1 MALGPHNGKK
11 TVSITR
17 ILAKLRLCCNVSKSF
32 LDPNRA
38 KRVNRRMK
46 KLLILAVFLPLA
58 SPFQV
63 SAQQERAITT
73 AVPFLT
79 IAADARASGMGDM
92 GVATSFDAYSQQWNP
107 AKYAFA
113 TQKSGMGISYTPYL
127 ETIVNDVSLL
137 NATYYNK
144 LNDRSAFAFGLRY
157 FGLGEIELRQT
168 IDQEATLVKPNE
180 FALDGSY
187 SLKLG
192 QSFSMAVGGRFISS
206 NLRFQDGTQDSQAAN
221 AFAVDVAGFYRSPEL
236 AYNNYNGRWRL
247 GFNISNIG
255 GSLQYDEGGQE
266 NFLPTNLKFGVG
278 FDFIF
283 DQDNILSLNS
293 EFNKLLVPTPR
304 DFDGDGDIDSQDN
317 DQYQS
322 IGFFNG
328 IFESFGDAPD
338 GFGEELKEVT
348 WALGAEYRFREAFML
363 RTGYFNESEEKG
375 SRKFMT
381 LGAGFK
387 YRTAQID
394 LSYLFSTSQ
403 VKNPLENTLR
413 ISLSFNFG
421 EEFYND

>member
-1 MALGPHNGKK
+1 
-11 TVSITR
+11 
-17 ILAKLRLCCNVSKSF
+17 
-32 LDPNRA
+32 
-38 KRVNRRMK
+38 MK
-46 KLLILAVFLPLA
+46 KLLILVVLLAVVPRL
-58 SPFQV
+58 
-63 SAQQERAITT
+63 SAQQERVITT

-113 TQKSGMGISYTPYL
+113 TQKMGVGASYTPYL

-137 NATYYNK
+137 NANFYNK

-168 IDQEATLVKPNE
+168 IDEDATLVKPNE
-180 FALDGSY
+180 FAIDGSY
-187 SLKLG
+187 SLKLS
-192 QSFSMAVGGRFISS
+192 QTFSMAVGGRFISS

-221 AFAVDVAGFYRSPEL
+221 AFAVDVAGFYRSREI
-236 AYNNYNGRWRL
+236 AYNNFDGRWRA

-266 NFLPTNLKFGVG
+266 NFLPTNLKFGGG

-283 DQDNILSLNS
+283 DQDNILAINT

-304 DFDGDGDIDSQDN
+304 DFNGDGVIGPEDN
-317 DQYQS
+317 DEYQNIS
-322 IGFFNG
+322 FFKG
-328 IFESFGDAPD
+328 MFESFGDAPD
-338 GFGEELKEVT
+338 GFSEELKEIT

-363 RTGYFNESEEKG
+363 RSGYFNESEEKG
-375 SRKFMT
+375 SRKFFT

-387 YRTAQID
+387 FKSAQID

-413 ISLSFNFG
+413 FSLTFNFG

>member
-1 MALGPHNGKK
+1 
-11 TVSITR
+11 
-17 ILAKLRLCCNVSKSF
+17 
-32 LDPNRA
+32 
-38 KRVNRRMK
+38 MK
-46 KLLILAVFLPLA
+46 KLLILVVLLAVAPRL
-58 SPFQV
+58 
-63 SAQQERAITT
+63 SAQQERVITT

-113 TQKSGMGISYTPYL
+113 TQKMGVGASYTPYL

-137 NATYYNK
+137 NANFYNK
-144 LNDRSAFAFGLRY
+144 LNDRSAFAIGLRY

-168 IDQEATLVKPNE
+168 IDEDATLVKPNE
-180 FALDGSY
+180 FAIDGSY
-187 SLKLG
+187 SLKLS
-192 QSFSMAVGGRFISS
+192 QSFSMAVAGRFISS

-221 AFAVDVAGFYRSPEL
+221 AFAVDIAGFFRSREI
-236 AYNNYNGRWRL
+236 AYNNYDGRWRA

-266 NFLPTNLKFGVG
+266 NFLPTNLKFGGG

-283 DQDNILSLNS
+283 DQDNILALNT

-304 DFDGDGDIDSQDN
+304 DFDGDGVIGPEDN
-317 DQYQS
+317 DQYQNIS
-322 IGFFNG
+322 FFKG

-338 GFGEELKEVT
+338 GFSEELKEIT

-363 RTGYFNESEEKG
+363 RSGYFNESQDKG
-375 SRKFMT
+375 SRKFFT

-387 YRTAQID
+387 FKSAQID

-413 ISLSFNFG
+413 FSLTFNFG